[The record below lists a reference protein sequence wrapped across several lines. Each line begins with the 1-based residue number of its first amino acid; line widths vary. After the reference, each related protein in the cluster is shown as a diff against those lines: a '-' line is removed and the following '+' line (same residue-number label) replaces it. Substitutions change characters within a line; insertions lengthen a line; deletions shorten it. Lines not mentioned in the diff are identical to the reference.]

1 MHADSCSPGETLP
14 HYPVD
19 TSSIVILDF
28 GSQYTQLI
36 ARRIREQNVFSVV
49 LPCTASIE
57 EIRAQKPIGLILS
70 GGPCSGYDSDAP
82 PADPAILSLGL
93 PTLGICYGLQFI
105 THHLGGKVRSAAK
118 REYGHAEVSVIDKEL
133 PLFADIP
140 ADIPDW
146 MSHGDEAIDL
156 PPGFHL
162 TAKTSNAVAG
172 IANPEKRIWAV
183 QFHPEVHHTRQGT
196 ALLRNF
202 LFRICNAKADWTPAH
217 FVQSTV
223 AAIKEKVGNAH
234 AICALSGGVDSSVA
248 AVLVHRAI
256 GEQLTWVFVNNGVL
270 RKNEFFKVQQNM
282 RDKLGL
288 NVVAVDSSTRF
299 LAKLAGVTDPETK
312 RKAIGNEFI
321 AVFDDEAHRISA
333 TTGGVDYLVQGTLY
347 PDVIES
353 SSVKGPSQTI
363 KSHHNVGGL
372 PETMKLKLIEPLR
385 DLFKDEVR
393 RIGRDLGMPEEIL
406 ERQPFPGPGLAV
418 RVLGEVTAERVAILQ
433 DADEIVV
440 SEIKA
445 AGLYNKVW
453 QSFAVLLPVRSV
465 GVMGDQRTY
474 ANTCAVRAVESE
486 DGMTADWAPL
496 PYEVLRM
503 ISSRI
508 VSEVRGINRV
518 VYDITSKPPGTIEW
532 E

>member
-1 MHADSCSPGETLP
+1 
-14 HYPVD
+14 VD
-19 TSSIVILDF
+19 TPSIVILDF

-49 LPCTASIE
+49 LPCTAPISQ
-57 EIRAQKPIGLILS
+57 IRAQNPIGIILS
-70 GGPCSGYDSDAP
+70 GGPCSVYDADAP
-82 PADPAILSLGL
+82 PADPAILALGL
-93 PTLGICYGLQFI
+93 PILGICYGLQFI
-105 THHLGGKVRSAAK
+105 THHLGGKVRSAEK
-118 REYGHAEVSVIDKEL
+118 REYGHAQVNIIDTAA

-140 ADIPDW
+140 ASLNVW

-172 IANPEKRIWAV
+172 IANPERNIWAV
-183 QFHPEVHHTRQGT
+183 QFHPEVHHTAQGKD
-196 ALLRNF
+196 LLRNF
-202 LFRICNAKADWTPAH
+202 LFNICKAAPDWTPEH
-217 FVQSTV
+217 FIQSTV
-223 AAIKEKVGNAH
+223 AAIREKVGDGH

-256 GEQLTWVFVNNGVL
+256 GDRLTCVFVDNGVL
-270 RKNEFFKVQQNM
+270 RKNEFTKVQENL
-282 RDKLGL
+282 RNKLGL
-288 NVVAVDSSTRF
+288 NLVAVDASARF
-299 LAKLAGVTDPETK
+299 LTRLAGVTDPETK
-312 RKAIGNEFI
+312 RKIIGSEFI
-321 AVFDDEAHRISA
+321 AVFDDEAHRI
-333 TTGGVDYLVQGTLY
+333 TQLTGSVDFLVQGTLY

-372 PETMKLKLIEPLR
+372 PDTMKLKLVEPLR

-393 RIGRDLGMPEEIL
+393 RIGRDLGMPSDIL

-418 RVLGEVTAERVAILQ
+418 RILGEITPERVALLQ
-433 DADEIVV
+433 EADDIVV
-440 SEIKA
+440 TEIKR
-445 AGLYNKVW
+445 AGLYQQIW
-453 QSFAVLLPVRSV
+453 QSFAVLLPVKSV

-474 ANTCAVRAVESE
+474 AYTCAIRAVTSE
-486 DGMTADWAPL
+486 DGMTADWVPL
-496 PYEVLRM
+496 PYEVLKT

-508 VSEVRGINRV
+508 VNEIVGINRV

>member
-1 MHADSCSPGETLP
+1 M
-14 HYPVD
+14 D

-49 LPCTASIE
+49 LPCTASID
-57 EIRAQKPIGLILS
+57 EIRAQKPIGIILS
-70 GGPCSGYDSDAP
+70 GGPCSVYDSDAP
-82 PADPAILSLGL
+82 AADPKILDLGL

-118 REYGHAEVSVIDKEL
+118 REYGHAEVSVVDTEV

-140 ADIPDW
+140 ASLTVW

-162 TAKTSNAVAG
+162 TAKTANAVAG
-172 IANPEKRIWAV
+172 IANPERRIWAV

-202 LFRICNAKADWTPAH
+202 LFKLCKAAPDWTPEH
-217 FVQSTV
+217 FIQSTV
-223 AAIKEKVGNAH
+223 AAIREKVGDGH

-256 GEQLTWVFVNNGVL
+256 GDRLTCVFVDNGVL
-270 RKNEFFKVQQNM
+270 RKNEFFKVQENL
-282 RDKLGL
+282 RSKLGL
-288 NVVAVDSSTRF
+288 NLVAVDASGRF
-299 LAKLAGVTDPETK
+299 LSRLAGVTDPETK
-312 RKAIGNEFI
+312 RKTIGREFI
-321 AVFDDEAHRISA
+321 EVFDDEAARILKE
-333 TTGGVDYLVQGTLY
+333 TGETEVAWLVQGTLY

-393 RIGRDLGMPEEIL
+393 RIGRDLGMPSDIL

-418 RVLGEVTAERVAILQ
+418 RILGEITPERVALLQ
-433 DADEIVV
+433 EADDIVV
-440 SEIKA
+440 TEIKN
-445 AGLYNKVW
+445 AGLYQQIW
-453 QSFAVLLPVRSV
+453 QSFAVLLPVKSV

-474 ANTCAVRAVESE
+474 AYTCAIRAVHSE
-486 DGMTADWAPL
+486 DGMTADWVPL
-496 PYEVLRM
+496 PYEVLKT

-508 VSEVRGINRV
+508 VNEIPGINRV